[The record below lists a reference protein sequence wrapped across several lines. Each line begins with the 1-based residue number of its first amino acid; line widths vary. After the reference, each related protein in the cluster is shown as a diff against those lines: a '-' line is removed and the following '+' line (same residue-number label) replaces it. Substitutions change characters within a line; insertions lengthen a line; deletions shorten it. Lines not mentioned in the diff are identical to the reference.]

1 MNLIV
6 AVDRNWA
13 IGNKNSLLVSIPADH
28 KFFRQ
33 ETTGKVVVL
42 GRKTL
47 ETFPQGLP
55 LKNRTNIIMSAN
67 PEYQVKDALIVH
79 SKEELLD
86 ELKKYK
92 SEDIY
97 IIGGES
103 VYRMM
108 LPYCDVAHVTRID
121 HAYEADAY
129 FPNLDELE
137 EWEITADSDEQTYF
151 DLAYEFVKYER
162 KKQV

>member
-13 IGNKNSLLVSIPADH
+13 IGCKNSLLVSIPADH

-33 ETTGKVVVL
+33 ETIGKVVVL

-47 ETFPQGLP
+47 ETFPQGQP
-55 LKNRTNIIMSAN
+55 LNNRTNIIMSTN
-67 PEYQVKDALIVH
+67 QNYHVKGAIVVH
-79 SKEELLD
+79 SKEELME

-108 LPYCDVAHVTRID
+108 LPDCDVAHVTKID

-129 FPNLDELE
+129 FPNLDEME

-162 KKQV
+162 KKG

>member
-6 AVDRNWA
+6 AVDENWA
-13 IGNKNSLLVSIPADH
+13 IGNKNELLVSIPADH

-55 LKNRTNIIMSAN
+55 LKNRTNIILSSN
-67 PEYQVKDALIVH
+67 PNYKVKDAIVVH
-79 SKEELLD
+79 NEEELME
-86 ELKKYK
+86 ELKKYPE
-92 SEDIY
+92 EDIY

-103 VYRMM
+103 VYRQM
-108 LPYCDVAHVTRID
+108 LPYCDVAHVTKID
-121 HAYEADAY
+121 RAYEADAY
-129 FPNLDELE
+129 FPNLDMLP
-137 EWEITADSDEQTYF
+137 EWEITADSDEQVYF
-151 DLAYEFVKYER
+151 DITYHFVKYER
-162 KKQV
+162 TKRV